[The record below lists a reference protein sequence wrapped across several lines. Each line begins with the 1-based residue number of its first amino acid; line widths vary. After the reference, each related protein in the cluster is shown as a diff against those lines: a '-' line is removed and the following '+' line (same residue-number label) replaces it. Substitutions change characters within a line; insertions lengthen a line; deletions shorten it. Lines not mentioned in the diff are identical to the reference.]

1 MPKVLVVD
9 DDAVTRITVSALF
22 SRNGCDVVEA
32 EDAAH
37 ARTQLEA
44 HDVDLVVCDFEMP
57 GQNGGE
63 FRVDLGEDYA
73 TPFVLLTG
81 FGGEA
86 EIAGLPGVELVDA
99 VLTKPIGSSS
109 ISDLVDRFLA
119 ESNAA

>member
-22 SRNGCDVVEA
+22 SRNGCTVVEA
-32 EDAAH
+32 EDASH
-37 ARTQLEA
+37 ARSQLDLHE
-44 HDVDLVVCDFEMP
+44 VDLVVCDFEMP

-63 FRVDLGEDYA
+63 FRVELGTEFA

-86 EIAGLPGVELVDA
+86 EIAGLPGVDLVDA

-109 ISDLVDRFLA
+109 IGDLVDRFLA

>member
-22 SRNGCDVVEA
+22 SRNGCEVIDA

-37 ARTQLEA
+37 ARTQLA
-44 HDVDLVVCDFEMP
+44 TNDVDLVVCDFEMP
-57 GQNGGE
+57 GMNGGE
-63 FRVDLGEDYA
+63 FRVELGADYE

-81 FGGEA
+81 FGGET
-86 EIAGLPGVELVDA
+86 EISGLPGVDLVDA

-109 ISDLVDRFLA
+109 ISDLVDRFLT
-119 ESNAA
+119 ESKAA